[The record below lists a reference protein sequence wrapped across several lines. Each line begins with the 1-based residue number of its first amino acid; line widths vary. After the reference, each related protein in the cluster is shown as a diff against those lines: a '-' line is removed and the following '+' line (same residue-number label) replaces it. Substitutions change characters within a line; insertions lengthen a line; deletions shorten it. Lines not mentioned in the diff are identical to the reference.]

1 MTPAPAAP
9 RTVLVLAD
17 RTDLGAASVARAL
30 AGRPG
35 CGRVLLLGP
44 GELLRA
50 RWSHRVDAAG
60 AARTVLTLPDGER
73 LADDGVGAVLHRLTH
88 LPLTRA
94 AGVSAKDHDYA
105 RAERYA
111 LLASWLLGLGPRVL
125 GPHHSCG
132 TSPGALSPATA
143 LALAGHLGLP
153 VARTGRA
160 TRGGLLA
167 AGPGERLVR
176 ELDWPGGPGAPVPA
190 ELHPARATGPG
201 LLLCGPRLLGPA
213 AARYGP
219 RARLLADRLGT
230 TLLELRFTPTGH
242 LTEVDLH
249 PPLTAG
255 SHRTAVADWLHDTAT
270 ACDGPTT
277 RQEDA
282 VASGRRLRG
291 PFGPD
296 PTGLRA
302 ERAPADRPADHPPA
316 DPVPGHDA
324 VAVPTAGAGA
334 GAPKADRR
342 PLPLPQPPPG
352 AAGLLGPAREVAR

>member
-1 MTPAPAAP
+1 MTAPPAAP

-30 AGRPG
+30 AGRAG
-35 CGRVLLLGP
+35 GGRVLLLGP
-44 GELLRA
+44 GDLLRA

-60 AARTVLTLPDGER
+60 AARTVLALPGGER
-73 LADDGVGAVLHRLTH
+73 LADEAVGAVLHRLTH
-88 LPLTRA
+88 LPPDRA
-94 AGVSAKDHDYA
+94 AGAPAKDHDYA

-143 LALAGHLGLP
+143 LSLAGRLGLP

-160 TRGGLLA
+160 TRAGLLT
-167 AGPGERLVR
+167 AGPGELLLP

-190 ELHPARATGPG
+190 ELHPAPATGPR

-230 TLLELRFTPTGH
+230 TLLELRFTPAGL

-249 PPLTAG
+249 PPLSPAA
-255 SHRTAVADWLHDTAT
+255 HRTAVADWLHRTARGEPT
-270 ACDGPTT
+270 ARQNDGGAPGLPT
-277 RQEDA
+277 
-282 VASGRRLRG
+282 
-291 PFGPD
+291 
-296 PTGLRA
+296 
-302 ERAPADRPADHPPA
+302 APA
-316 DPVPGHDA
+316 G
-324 VAVPTAGAGA
+324 
-334 GAPKADRR
+334 
-342 PLPLPQPPPG
+342 LPQS
-352 AAGLLGPAREVAR
+352 PAPLAPQGRTPEVTR